1 MKTNFN
7 YFTLVCSI
15 LFCSIGHI
23 YAQEENIAFD
33 SKKTIFKLN
42 PDIEKQIHLFNAEGQ
57 FVDAELFINNDSLIT
72 LEIHYLK
79 NEKIFRDR
87 KSISLVEVTNL
98 RQKVDSVKYFIV
110 SETADAM
117 EGRGFLLGACL
128 VSGLTTYGPS
138 LLGIV
143 NTSSA
148 RINTGLYML
157 GAGGL
162 FFVPFFATKNK
173 PVGFG
178 QANMVYYGLSRGF
191 GHGVLLSF
199 SMINNNDITT
209 QIVTTTGT
217 IAGLTEALIGFQLVE
232 KLKLSNGNANLIT
245 VYGDYGYFL
254 GIGTAI
260 QLFNTRNDINPRS
273 IAAITLTGAIGTE
286 FAGYFIGKKYP
297 VSTGDAE
304 IIYSTAM
311 LGAFLP
317 LTFVDLTKP
326 KNPASYTTPSVLFGI
341 AGLYIGHRLTKDVDY
356 SFTQGFIT
364 KIGTV
369 AGGLMGCGLTYL
381 VIDNAKSWQYIAGSY
396 IGAQATFCMLYSI
409 DKAKFKNVNLQ
420 HVGFN
425 FMPENFLIGRQ
436 LQKNNSQMRSLLPI
450 VRLSY
455 SF

>member
-1 MKTNFN
+1 MKIYFN
-7 YFTLVCSI
+7 YFSLVCTI
-15 LFCSIGHI
+15 VFCSIGQI
-23 YAQEENIAFD
+23 YAQEENVAFD
-33 SKKTIFKLN
+33 SKKTIFKLT
-42 PDIEKQIHLFNAEGQ
+42 PDIEKQIHLFKGEGQ
-57 FVDAELFINNDSLIT
+57 FVDAELFKENDSLFM
-72 LEIHYLK
+72 LEIHYSK

-87 KSISLVEVTNL
+87 KSLSLVDVTNL
-98 RQKVDSVKYFIV
+98 RQKVDSATYFLS

-128 VSGLTTYGPS
+128 VSGLTTYGPAFM
-138 LLGIV
+138 GIA
-143 NTSSA
+143 NSSST

-162 FFVPFFATKNK
+162 FFVPFFATKDK
-173 PVGFG
+173 AVSYG

-191 GHGVLLSF
+191 GHGLF
-199 SMINNNDITT
+199 INNSITSPND
-209 QIVTTTGT
+209 VTSQNVAA
-217 IAGLTEALIGFQLVE
+217 AGFIMGITEATVGFHLV
-232 KLKLSNGNANLIT
+232 KSLKISNGNANLIT
-245 VYGDYGYFL
+245 VYGDYGYYL
-254 GIGTAI
+254 GISTALQI
-260 QLFNTRNDINPRS
+260 YNTAGDVNPQNIS
-273 IAAITLTGAIGTE
+273 AITVTGAIGTE
-286 FAGYFIGKKYP
+286 IAGYFIGKKYP

-326 KNPASYTTPSVLFGI
+326 IKPASYTTPSALLGI
-341 AGLYIGHRLTKDVDY
+341 AGLYIGHKLTQDIDY

-381 VIDNAKSWQYIAGSY
+381 LIENAKSWQYFAGSY
-396 IGAQATFCMLYSI
+396 IGAQATFYMLYSI
-409 DKAKFKNVNLQ
+409 DRARFKNSKLQ

-425 FMPENFLIGRQ
+425 FMPENFLMGRQ
-436 LQKNNSQMRSLLPI
+436 LQKRNPQMRSYLPI
-450 VRLSY
+450 VRVSY